1 MDTACRND
9 VFPIAPKKETP
20 CGVSF
25 FGAGNGNRTRLRG
38 LGSRYSTD
46 ELCLH
51 LFLNAYTFYREMSR
65 QSRPFAVKYAD
76 TA

>member
-1 MDTACRND
+1 MPLPENNILFYWTA
-9 VFPIAPKKETP
+9 PE
-20 CGVSF
+20 GVSF

-65 QSRPFAVKYAD
+65 QSRPFAVKYAG

>member
-1 MDTACRND
+1 
-9 VFPIAPKKETP
+9 
-20 CGVSF
+20 
-25 FGAGNGNRTRLRG
+25 

-65 QSRPFAVKYAD
+65 QSRPFAVKYAG